1 MTLSVSVDDVKR
13 RAMVVTDDYDTQ
25 ISLLIGETVP
35 VVEYMID
42 EEFIHS
48 TDTGLR
54 ALLNLAALEIVCGSF
69 LEQLGYAE
77 GSCDSFGITGL
88 SVNMVR
94 PAVKAIV
101 KPNTPIETGDIIGWK
116 QKEWRVKKHWTYS
129 FAGVDVH
136 TLVILSEVV

>member
-94 PAVKAIV
+94 PSGKELM
-101 KPNTPIETGDIIGWK
+101 KSGWARLEGYLK
-116 QKEWRVKKHWTYS
+116 DVKK
-129 FAGVDVH
+129 D
-136 TLVILSEVV
+136 LVLFKPEEGRTCKFDKW